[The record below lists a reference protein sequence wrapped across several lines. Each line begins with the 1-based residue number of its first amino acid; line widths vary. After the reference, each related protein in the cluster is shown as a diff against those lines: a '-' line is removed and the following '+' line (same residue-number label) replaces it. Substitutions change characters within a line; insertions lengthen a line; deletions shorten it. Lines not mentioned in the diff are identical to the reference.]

1 VTIMVEKP
9 TVTLFTRKGCHLCEK
24 AKEVIH
30 DLGTKI
36 NFHYEEYDIEAK
48 EEWTE
53 NYGLMIPVVLI
64 NGKEIQYG
72 RIDGTTLSK
81 VFEKIL

>member
-1 VTIMVEKP
+1 MVEKP

-24 AKEVIH
+24 AKEVIY
-30 DLGTKI
+30 DLQKRI
-36 NFHYEEYDIEAK
+36 DFHYEECNIETK

-72 RIDGTTLSK
+72 QIDQPTLSK
-81 VFEKIL
+81 AFTKMI

>member
-1 VTIMVEKP
+1 MGEKP

-24 AKEVIH
+24 AKEVIEELQKRI
-30 DLGTKI
+30 DFT
-36 NFHYEEYDIEAK
+36 YEECDIETK
-48 EEWTE
+48 DEWTE

-72 RIDGTTLSK
+72 QIDGSTLSK
-81 VFEKIL
+81 AFAKML

>member
-1 VTIMVEKP
+1 MGEKP

-24 AKEVIH
+24 AKEVID
-30 DLGTKI
+30 DLQKKI
-36 NFHYEEYDIEAK
+36 DFTYEECDIETK
-48 EEWTE
+48 DKWTE

-72 RIDGTTLSK
+72 QIDGTTLSK
-81 VFEKIL
+81 ALAKM

>member
-1 VTIMVEKP
+1 MREKP

-24 AKEVIH
+24 AKEVID
-30 DLGTKI
+30 DLQKKI
-36 NFHYEEYDIEAK
+36 DFTYEECDIEKK

-53 NYGLMIPVVLI
+53 HYGLMIPVVLI

-72 RIDGTTLSK
+72 QIDGETLSK
-81 VFEKIL
+81 AFATI